1 VVPVL
6 PQLVVSGLAQ
16 GVVYAL
22 VALSMTMVYR
32 ATTVV
37 NFGHGDL
44 VMGGAFV
51 VYVLVVY
58 ARLPYVIGGLLALA
72 LLFGLGVGIHQG
84 LMRRIMS
91 GPHLAIAM
99 MALAVGYALRGGARL
114 LWGREVLP
122 FPRIFPDHAWTL
134 GDVVVTSD
142 NLIVAGTVLGLMTVL
157 FVLFNATRTGRLLR
171 AIFQSQRGAAL
182 VGLNV
187 DGVHRLMWGAG
198 AALAAL
204 GGVLLAPITLLYPD
218 MGVWVLIRGFAA
230 MTLGGF
236 GTLHGAVLG
245 GLLLGVVELVLGAYV
260 STAFIDISAYVV
272 VILVLLLR
280 PDGLFGRQLVV
291 RV

>member
-1 VVPVL
+1 ML
-6 PQLVVSGLAQ
+6 PQLVVSGVAQ
-16 GVVYAL
+16 GVLYAL

-58 ARLPYVIGGLLALA
+58 AGLPYAVGGLLALA
-72 LLFGLGVGIHQG
+72 VLFALGVAIHQG
-84 LMRRIMS
+84 LMRRILTA
-91 GPHLAIAM
+91 PHLAIAM
-99 MALAVGYALRGGARL
+99 MALAVGYGLRGGARM

-122 FPRIFPDHAWTL
+122 FPRIFPDRAFLL

-142 NLIVAGTVLGLMTVL
+142 NLIVSGTVLGLFIAL
-157 FVLFNATRTGRLLR
+157 FVLFHVTRAGRLLQ
-171 AIFQSQRGAAL
+171 AVFQSQRGAAL

-187 DGVHRLMWGAG
+187 DAVHRLMWGAG

-236 GTLHGAVLG
+236 GTLHGAVVG
-245 GLLLGVVELVLGAYV
+245 GLVLGVMELVLGAYV

-272 VILVLLLR
+272 VIAVLLLR
-280 PDGLFGRQLVV
+280 PDGLFGRQAVV

>member
-1 VVPVL
+1 VL
-6 PQLVVSGLAQ
+6 PQLVVSGVAQ
-16 GVVYAL
+16 GVLYAL
-22 VALSMTMVYR
+22 VALSMTMLYR

-58 ARLPYVIGGLLALA
+58 ARLPYVLGGLLALG
-72 LLFGLGVGIHQG
+72 LLFGLGIAIHQG
-84 LMRRIMS
+84 LMRPLLAA
-91 GPHLAIAM
+91 PHLSVAM
-99 MALAVGYALRGGARL
+99 MALAVGYGLRGGARM

-122 FPRIFPDHAWTL
+122 FPRIFPDRAFVL

-142 NLIVAGTVLGLMTVL
+142 NLIVSGTVLGLLLAL
-157 FVLFNATRTGRLLR
+157 FVLFHVTPAGRLLQ
-171 AIFQSQRGAAL
+171 AVFQSQRGAAL

-187 DGVHRLMWGAG
+187 DAIHRLVWGAG

-218 MGVWVLIRGFAA
+218 MGVWVLVRGFAA

-236 GTLHGAVLG
+236 GSLHGAVVG
-245 GLLLGVVELVLGAYV
+245 GLLLGVMELVLGAYV
-260 STAFIDISAYVV
+260 STAFIDISAYLV
-272 VILVLLLR
+272 VIAVLLVR
-280 PDGLFGRQLVV
+280 PGGLFGRQVVV

>member
-1 VVPVL
+1 ML

-58 ARLPYVIGGLLALA
+58 LRLPYLLGGLLALVI
-72 LLFGLGVGIHQG
+72 LFGLGMALHQG

-99 MALAVGYALRGGARL
+99 MALAVGYALRGGARM

-122 FPRIFPDHAWTL
+122 FPRIFPDRAWAF

-142 NLIVAGTVLGLMTVL
+142 NLIVSGTVLGLMAVL
-157 FVLFNATRTGRLLR
+157 FVLFNVTRTGRLLR
-171 AIFQSQRGAAL
+171 AVFQSQRGAAL

-187 DGVHRLMWGAG
+187 DAVHRLMWGAG

-218 MGVWVLIRGFAA
+218 MGVWVLVRGFAA

-245 GLLLGVVELVLGAYV
+245 GLVLGVVELVLGAYV

-272 VILVLLLR
+272 VIAVLLLR
-280 PDGLFGRQLVV
+280 PDGLFGRQVVV

>member
-1 VVPVL
+1 VL

-16 GVVYAL
+16 GVLYAL
-22 VALSMTMVYR
+22 VALSLTMVYR

-58 ARLPYVIGGLLALA
+58 AGLPYVIGSLLALA
-72 LLFGLGVGIHQG
+72 LLFGLGVAIHQG

-99 MALAVGYALRGGARL
+99 MALAVGYALRGGARM

-122 FPRIFPDHAWTL
+122 FPRIFPDRAWTL

-171 AIFQSQRGAAL
+171 AVFQSQRGAAL

-187 DGVHRLMWGAG
+187 DAVHRLMWGAG

>member
-1 VVPVL
+1 VL

-58 ARLPYVIGGLLALA
+58 ARLPYLLGGFLALA
-72 LLFGLGVGIHQG
+72 ILFGLGMALHQG
-84 LMRRIMS
+84 LMRRVMS
-91 GPHLAIAM
+91 GPHLAVAM
-99 MALAVGYALRGGARL
+99 MALAVGYGLRGGARM

-122 FPRIFPDHAWTL
+122 FPRIFPDHAWAF

-142 NLIVAGTVLGLMTVL
+142 NLIVSGTVLGLMAVL
-157 FVLFNATRTGRLLR
+157 FVLFNVTRTGRLLQ
-171 AIFQSQRGAAL
+171 AVFQSQRGAAL

-187 DGVHRLMWGAG
+187 DAVHRLMWGAG

-245 GLLLGVVELVLGAYV
+245 GLVLGVVELVLGAYV

-272 VILVLLLR
+272 VIVVLLLR
-280 PDGLFGRQLVV
+280 PDGLFGRQVVV

>member
-1 VVPVL
+1 VL

-16 GVVYAL
+16 GILYAL

-58 ARLPYVIGGLLALA
+58 AGLPYVIGSLLALA
-72 LLFGLGVGIHQG
+72 LLFGLGVAIHQG

-99 MALAVGYALRGGARL
+99 MALAVGYALRGGARM

-122 FPRIFPDHAWTL
+122 FPRIFPDRAWTL

-171 AIFQSQRGAAL
+171 AVFQSQRGAAL

-187 DGVHRLMWGAG
+187 DAVHRLMWGAG

>member
-1 VVPVL
+1 VL
-6 PQLVVSGLAQ
+6 PQLVVSGIAQ
-16 GVVYAL
+16 GVLYAL

-44 VMGGAFV
+44 VMGGAFA

-58 ARLPYVIGGLLALA
+58 AKLPYVAGGLLALA
-72 LLFGLGVGIHQG
+72 VLFALGVAIHQG
-84 LMRRIMS
+84 LMRRILT

-99 MALAVGYALRGGARL
+99 MALAVGYGLRGGARM

-122 FPRIFPDHAWTL
+122 FPRIFPDRAFVV

-142 NLIVAGTVLGLMTVL
+142 NLIVAGTVLGLLAAL
-157 FVLFNATRTGRLLR
+157 FVLFNVTRAGRLLQ
-171 AIFQSQRGAAL
+171 AVFQSQRGAAL

-187 DGVHRLMWGAG
+187 DAVHRLMWGAG

-218 MGVWVLIRGFAA
+218 MGVWVLVRGFAA

-236 GTLHGAVLG
+236 GTLHGAVVG
-245 GLLLGVVELVLGAYV
+245 GQALGVMELVLGAYV
-260 STAFIDISAYVV
+260 STAFIDISAYLV
-272 VILVLLLR
+272 VIAVLLLR
-280 PDGLFGRQLVV
+280 PDGLFGRQAVV

>member
-1 VVPVL
+1 VL

-58 ARLPYVIGGLLALA
+58 GRLPYVIGGLLALA

-99 MALAVGYALRGGARL
+99 MALAVGYALRGGARM

-122 FPRIFPDHAWTL
+122 FPRIFPDRAWTL

-171 AIFQSQRGAAL
+171 AVFQSQRGAAL

-187 DGVHRLMWGAG
+187 DAVHRLMWGAG

-218 MGVWVLIRGFAA
+218 MGVWVLVRGFAA

-272 VILVLLLR
+272 VIVVLLLR

>member
-1 VVPVL
+1 VL

-99 MALAVGYALRGGARL
+99 MALAVGYALRGGARM

-122 FPRIFPDHAWTL
+122 FPRIFPDRVWML

-142 NLIVAGTVLGLMTVL
+142 NLIVAGTVLGLMTAL

-171 AIFQSQRGAAL
+171 AVFQSQRGAAL

-187 DGVHRLMWGAG
+187 VAVHRLMWGAG

-204 GGVLLAPITLLYPD
+204 CGVLLAPITLLYPD
-218 MGVWVLIRGFAA
+218 MGVWVLVRGFAA

-272 VILVLLLR
+272 VIVVLLLR

>member
-1 VVPVL
+1 ML

-58 ARLPYVIGGLLALA
+58 ARLPYLLGGLLALA
-72 LLFGLGVGIHQG
+72 ILFGLGMALHQG

-99 MALAVGYALRGGARL
+99 MALAVGYGLRGGARM

-122 FPRIFPDHAWTL
+122 FPRIFPDHAWAL

-142 NLIVAGTVLGLMTVL
+142 NLIVSGTVLGLMAVL
-157 FVLFNATRTGRLLR
+157 FVLFNVTRTGRLLQ
-171 AIFQSQRGAAL
+171 AVFQSQRGAAL

-187 DGVHRLMWGAG
+187 DALHRLMWGAG

-245 GLLLGVVELVLGAYV
+245 GLVLGVVELVLGAYV

-272 VILVLLLR
+272 VIAVLLLR
-280 PDGLFGRQLVV
+280 PDGLFGRQVVV

>member
-1 VVPVL
+1 VL

-16 GVVYAL
+16 GIVYAL

-99 MALAVGYALRGGARL
+99 MALAVGYALRGGARM

-122 FPRIFPDHAWTL
+122 FPRIFPDRAWML

-142 NLIVAGTVLGLMTVL
+142 NLIVAGTVLGLMTAL

-171 AIFQSQRGAAL
+171 AVFQSQRGAAL

-187 DGVHRLMWGAG
+187 DAVHRLMWGAG

-218 MGVWVLIRGFAA
+218 MGVWVLVRGFAA

-272 VILVLLLR
+272 VIVVLLLR

>member
-1 VVPVL
+1 VL
-6 PQLVVSGLAQ
+6 AQLVVSGVAQ
-16 GVVYAL
+16 GVLYAL

-44 VMGGAFV
+44 VMGGAFA

-58 ARLPYVIGGLLALA
+58 LKLPYLAGGLLAIG
-72 LLFGLGVGIHQG
+72 LLFLLGMAIHQG
-84 LMRRIMS
+84 LMRRIMT

-99 MALAVGYALRGGARL
+99 MALAVGYGLRGGARM

-122 FPRIFPDHAWTL
+122 FPRIFPDRAWMF
-134 GDVVVTSD
+134 GDVVVTGD
-142 NLIVAGTVLGLMTVL
+142 NVVVSGTVLGLLLVL
-157 FVLFNATRTGRLLR
+157 FLLFNVTRAGRLLQ
-171 AIFQSQRGAAL
+171 AVFQSQRGAAL

-187 DGVHRLMWGAG
+187 DRVHRLMWGAG

-218 MGVWVLIRGFAA
+218 MGVWVLVRGFAA
-230 MTLGGF
+230 MTLGGS
-236 GTLHGAVLG
+236 GTLHGAVIG
-245 GLLLGVVELVLGAYV
+245 GLVLGVVELVLGAYV
-260 STAFIDISAYVV
+260 STAFIDISAYLV
-272 VILVLLLR
+272 VIAVLLLR
-280 PDGLFGRQLVV
+280 PDGLFGRQAVV

>member
-1 VVPVL
+1 ML
-6 PQLVVSGLAQ
+6 AQLVVAGVAQ
-16 GVVYAL
+16 GVLYAL
-22 VALSMTMVYR
+22 VALSMTMLYR

-58 ARLPYVIGGLLALA
+58 LHLPYLAGA
-72 LLFGLGVGIHQG
+72 LVAVAVLFGVGLAIHRG
-84 LMRRIMS
+84 LMRRIMT

-99 MALAVGYALRGGARL
+99 MALAVGYALRGGVRM

-122 FPRIFPDHAWTL
+122 FPRIFPDRAWSI

-142 NLIVAGTVLGLMTVL
+142 NLIVSGAVLGLMAVL
-157 FVLFNATRTGRLLR
+157 VIVFNVTRLGRLLQ
-171 AIFQSQRGAAL
+171 AVFQSQRGAAL
-182 VGLNV
+182 IGLNV
-187 DGVHRLMWGAG
+187 DAVHGIVWGAG
-198 AALAAL
+198 AALAAV

-218 MGVWVLIRGFAA
+218 MGVWVLVRGFAA

-236 GTLHGAVLG
+236 GSLPGAVLG
-245 GLLLGVVELVLGAYV
+245 GLILGVVELVAGTYL

-272 VILVLLLR
+272 VTAVLLLR
-280 PDGLFGRQLVV
+280 PEGLFGRQVVV

>member
-1 VVPVL
+1 VL

-58 ARLPYVIGGLLALA
+58 ARLPYLLGGLLALA
-72 LLFGLGVGIHQG
+72 ILFGLGMALHQG

-99 MALAVGYALRGGARL
+99 MALAGGSGLRGGARM
-114 LWGREVLP
+114 LWGGEGLP
-122 FPRIFPDHAWTL
+122 FPRIFPDHAWVL

-142 NLIVAGTVLGLMTVL
+142 NLIVSGTVLGLMAVL
-157 FVLFNATRTGRLLR
+157 FVLFNVTRTGRLLQ
-171 AIFQSQRGAAL
+171 AVFQSQRGAAL

-187 DGVHRLMWGAG
+187 DAVHRLMWGAG

-245 GLLLGVVELVLGAYV
+245 GLVLGVVELVLGAYV

-272 VILVLLLR
+272 VIAVLLLR
-280 PDGLFGRQLVV
+280 PDGLFGRQVVV

>member
-1 VVPVL
+1 ML

-58 ARLPYVIGGLLALA
+58 LRLPYLLGGLLALA
-72 LLFGLGVGIHQG
+72 ILFGLGMALHQG

-99 MALAVGYALRGGARL
+99 MALAVGYALRGGARM

-122 FPRIFPDHAWTL
+122 FPRIFPDRAWAF

-142 NLIVAGTVLGLMTVL
+142 NLIVSGTVLGLMAVL
-157 FVLFNATRTGRLLR
+157 FVLFNVTRTGRLLR
-171 AIFQSQRGAAL
+171 AVFQSQRGAAL

-187 DGVHRLMWGAG
+187 DAVHRLMWGAG

-218 MGVWVLIRGFAA
+218 MGVWVLVRGFAA

-245 GLLLGVVELVLGAYV
+245 GLVLGVVELVLGAYV

-272 VILVLLLR
+272 VIAVLLLR
-280 PDGLFGRQLVV
+280 PDGLFGRQVVV

>member
-1 VVPVL
+1 VL

-51 VYVLVVY
+51 VYVFVVY

-99 MALAVGYALRGGARL
+99 MALAVGYALRGGARM

-122 FPRIFPDHAWTL
+122 FPRIFPDRAWML

-171 AIFQSQRGAAL
+171 AVFQSQRGAAL

-187 DGVHRLMWGAG
+187 DAVHRLMWGAG

-218 MGVWVLIRGFAA
+218 MGVWVLVRGFAA

-236 GTLHGAVLG
+236 GTLQGAVLG

-272 VILVLLLR
+272 VIVVLLLR

>member
-1 VVPVL
+1 VL

-58 ARLPYVIGGLLALA
+58 ARLPYLLGGLLALA
-72 LLFGLGVGIHQG
+72 ILFGLGMALHQG

-99 MALAVGYALRGGARL
+99 MALAVGYGLRGGARL

-122 FPRIFPDHAWTL
+122 FPRIFPDHAWAL

-142 NLIVAGTVLGLMTVL
+142 NLIVSGTVLGLMAVL
-157 FVLFNATRTGRLLR
+157 FVLFNVTRTGRLLQ
-171 AIFQSQRGAAL
+171 AVFQSQRGAAL

-187 DGVHRLMWGAG
+187 DAVHRLMWGAG

-245 GLLLGVVELVLGAYV
+245 GLILGVVELVLGAYV

-272 VILVLLLR
+272 VIAVLLLR
-280 PDGLFGRQLVV
+280 PDGLFGRQVVV